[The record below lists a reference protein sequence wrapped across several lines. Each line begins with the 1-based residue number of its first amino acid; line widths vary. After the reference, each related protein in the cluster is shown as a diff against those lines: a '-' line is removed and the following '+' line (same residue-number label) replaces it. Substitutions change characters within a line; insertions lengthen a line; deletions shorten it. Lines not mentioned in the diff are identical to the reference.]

1 LPVVGIGFQ
10 EYVGSPSRYFTERLV
25 VARERHDGAP
35 DMLQALEKV
44 ARRGRPVVFPAT
56 EGTVSWVIDNWDRVR
71 ELADVSLPDD
81 VETIHRLRQK
91 DLLGAAAKRAGVPA
105 PRTVRPQSSAE
116 LRRAGLNPPLLI
128 KPIEGKEFAYIF
140 EKKLFTA
147 DTIGEAVDEWE
158 RARSFGFETIVQ
170 EMVPDHEGNIYSF
183 FGYLDRD
190 QRALA
195 AVVGRKV
202 RDAPRPFGSSAVFL
216 AKWNEHVYDRAVTL
230 LQTSGYRGFAHVE
243 LAYDAR
249 IDDFSLIE
257 VNTRVPTWAGIG
269 MTRDFN
275 MAKVAYLDLCGG
287 EQELIRLRRPRLWVD
302 LIEDVRAGPPR
313 GPVELVRFLS
323 PYLRPR
329 SIGALFA
336 LDDPAPALKEGLS
349 YFRTSVRLWS
359 RLKATMRHFAR
370 GQ

>member
-1 LPVVGIGFQ
+1 
-10 EYVGSPSRYFTERLV
+10 
-25 VARERHDGAP
+25 
-35 DMLQALEKV
+35 M
-44 ARRGRPVVFPAT
+44 
-56 EGTVSWVIDNWDRVR
+56 
-71 ELADVSLPDD
+71 
-81 VETIHRLRQK
+81 
-91 DLLGAAAKRAGVPA
+91 
-105 PRTVRPQSSAE
+105 TVRPQSPAE
-116 LRRAGLNPPLLI
+116 LRQAGLNPPLLI

-147 DTIGEAVDEWE
+147 DTIGEAVEEWE

-216 AKWNEHVYDRAVTL
+216 AKWNERVYDRAVTL

-275 MAKVAYLDLCGG
+275 MAKVAYLDLCGE
-287 EQELIRLRRPRLWVD
+287 EQEPIRLRRTRLWVD

-313 GPVELVRFLS
+313 RPVELVRFLS

-336 LDDPAPALKEGLS
+336 FDDPAPALKEGLS
-349 YFRTSVRLWS
+349 YVRTSVRLWS
-359 RLKATMRHFAR
+359 RLKATMGHFAR